1 MSKDIHDLPVALV
14 CFNRPAHTA
23 QVLQA
28 LRRDGIR
35 NLYVFCDGPR
45 NAQDLTQVEAIG
57 RLVDQIDWTTPKV
70 LRRQTN
76 LGLARSVVSAV
87 NTVLADHETIIL
99 LEDDCVPKPNYFA
112 FMQDCLSRYRDHDRV
127 FGINGY
133 CVPIPDELRN
143 RYPYDLFFYP
153 RIGSWGWATWR
164 RAWKAYDTDL
174 AGLYRRCLA
183 EGIDL
188 KQGGPDIPESVQKF
202 LNGQPRDIW
211 TLNWVLAVYLNRGY
225 YIYPTVSQIQNV
237 GFDGSGV
244 HFGRSKSKFDY
255 IAPDQPIVRF
265 PDQPV
270 LADELIEHYNS
281 YFGGTKRSPL
291 MALPPSIASAQ
302 SQFSPSTGSSQRR
315 SIVHINTHD
324 VAGGAAKVAW
334 RLAEAQGQQ
343 GHQAR
348 LLVGYKKSESPHTAA
363 FALEATQSLY
373 EQSVRQGLL
382 DYHHQGSHR
391 LPRHPWVQQADIL
404 HLHNLHGNYFNPFS
418 LPALSRARPV
428 VWTLHDMQAM
438 TGHCAYSLEC
448 MSFQQGCSK
457 CPCPNLEHAL
467 TVDTSSRLLRD
478 KQLIY
483 DHSRLQI
490 VVPSEWLRRHVQQSV
505 LRNHPVELIY
515 NGVETSTFKPY
526 DKAAARHRFGLPN
539 DRVIIG
545 AVANGGSFGN
555 HWKGGQYT
563 QVVIDR
569 VRARYP
575 NCAFVS
581 IGGNGSTALANVIQL
596 PRLDDESELAMA
608 YSALDIFLYTP
619 LADNC
624 PLVVL
629 EAMSCGLPIVSFATG
644 GVPELIRDGIDGWVV
659 EYKNVAQ
666 TAAAVENLIADPA
679 VRAAFSQRARIR
691 AVEQFEHS
699 KVAEQYQRLYE
710 RVLSETQRSKSVIP
724 HLPLDKIH
732 PFVKTPAFLEVQ
744 NEIRTTPEKLSSKQN
759 IPSPQ
764 TQSIPQTAVPAKETR
779 TSSPDVSI
787 VIATKNRG
795 TLLDAMLESLTIASR
810 GISLEVIVIEGGSTD
825 HTPAVL
831 RKHGVTQVFNELE
844 QLGPGRHS
852 WPQLY
857 NFGFARARGRYAMYA
872 SDDIVF
878 GSESI
883 TQAVQYLDSLAPSV
897 AGGIFFYKNLHTR
910 PEWDKFGIDFTYGHK
925 LLMNYGL
932 IRMDAFSAVGGI
944 DESYRFYCAD
954 GDLCYKLYQ
963 SGRQLVPLPGCFVV
977 HNNVLDN
984 QKNANAQT
992 SAEDIARYKQKWKH
1006 FVSIE
1011 EPSPRR
1017 LLWSDEMADIL
1028 RLPASLRTLDASIEH
1043 LWKGLSQFQYRMFSA
1058 AREILMQAVASGCDH
1073 PRIGEWIERCG
1084 PAVTSAP
1091 SKPIPSSDGELLSRI
1106 QRAGLWPP
1114 GKPLRLHL
1122 GCGQW
1127 RFDGYVN
1134 IDYPPSEHTTIRQL
1148 GADIHADITQLR
1160 FPDGSVDEI
1169 RLHHVFEHFNRVTAL
1184 ALLIRW
1190 QRWLKVGGV
1199 LCIETP
1205 DLMGS
1210 ARTLLSDAAWKT
1222 KMAVVRHLAGD
1233 QAAKW
1238 AYHVDHW
1245 FAERF
1250 EQTLGRLGFGPVQ
1263 KEEKSWSQEPYLSN
1277 VIVTAHKNEDRT
1289 IEKQLSAAGELLTE
1303 SMVSPKE
1310 RPTWEIWM
1318 RELRGLF
1325 ADDKDSMD
1333 SIGTN
1338 RSVELSETVP
1348 EPVVSGCVQ

>member
-1 MSKDIHDLPVALV
+1 MSNAIHDIPVALV

-23 QVLQA
+23 QVLDA

-45 NAQDLTQVEAIG
+45 NAQDIPQVEAIG

-70 LRRQTN
+70 FRRQTN
-76 LGLARSVVSAV
+76 MGLARSVVSAV

-99 LEDDCVPKPNYFA
+99 LEDDCVPKPHFFA
-112 FMQDCLSRYRDHDRV
+112 FMRECLSRYRDHDRI

-133 CVPIPDELRN
+133 CVSIPDELRN
-143 RYPYDLFFYP
+143 RYPYDIFFYP

-174 AGLYRRCLA
+174 AGLYRRCIA
-183 EGIDL
+183 DNIDL

-237 GFDGSGV
+237 GLDGSGV

-255 IAPDQPIVRF
+255 VAPDQPVARF

-281 YFGGTKRSPL
+281 FFGGTKRSAV
-291 MALPPSIASAQ
+291 MALPPSIAATQ
-302 SQFSPSTGSSQRR
+302 SRSNPSIVSSQRR

-324 VAGGAAKVAW
+324 IVGGAAKVAW
-334 RLAEAQGQQ
+334 RLADAQRKN
-343 GHQAR
+343 GHDAN
-348 LLVGYKKSESPHTAA
+348 LLVGYKKCDSPHSSA
-363 FALEATQSLY
+363 FAIETTQALY

-382 DYHHQGSHR
+382 NYHLQGSHR
-391 LPRHPWVQQADIL
+391 LTGYPPVRSADLL

-418 LPALSRARPV
+418 LAALSQTKPV
-428 VWTLHDMQAM
+428 VWTLHDMQAI
-438 TGHCAYSLEC
+438 TGHCASSMECSLW
-448 MSFQQGCSK
+448 QQGCPR
-457 CPCPNLEHAL
+457 CPHLDLEHAL
-467 TVDTSSRLLRD
+467 AVDTSAQLLQD
-478 KQLIY
+478 KKLIY
-483 DHSRLQI
+483 NHSRLQI

-505 LRNHPVELIY
+505 LRNHPVELIH
-515 NGVETSTFKPY
+515 NGIETSVFKPY
-526 DKAAARHRFGLPN
+526 DKAAARQRFGLPN
-539 DRVIIG
+539 DRVLIG

-555 HWKGGQYT
+555 HWKGGTYT
-563 QVVIDR
+563 QAVMDR
-569 VRARYP
+569 VRARFP
-575 NCAFVS
+575 NCVFVS
-581 IGGNGSTALANVIQL
+581 IGGSGSTTLPNVIQL
-596 PRLDDESELAMA
+596 PRLDEESELAMA
-608 YSALDIFLYTP
+608 YSALDIFLYTS

-629 EAMSCGLPIVSFATG
+629 EALSCGLPIVSFATG
-644 GVPELIRDGIDGWVV
+644 GVPELVRSGVDGWVV
-659 EYKNVAQ
+659 EYKNAAQ
-666 TAAAVENLIADPA
+666 SAAGVENLIADPA
-679 VRAAFSQRARIR
+679 VRSAFAQNARRR

-699 KVAEQYQRLYE
+699 IVVEQYQKLYE
-710 RVLSETQRSKSVIP
+710 RVISETQRSGRVTP
-724 HLPLDKIH
+724 RLPLEKVH
-732 PFVKTPAFLEVQ
+732 PFVMTPAFLEAQ
-744 NEIRTTPEKLSSKQN
+744 KEM
-759 IPSPQ
+759 
-764 TQSIPQTAVPAKETR
+764 TASTESRPTEGV
-779 TSSPDVSI
+779 DVSI

-795 TLLDAMLESLTIASR
+795 ALLDTMLESLKPASR
-810 GISLEVIVIEGGSTD
+810 GVSLEVIVVEGGSTD
-825 HTPAVL
+825 QTPAVL
-831 RKHGVTQVFNELE
+831 AKHGVTQVFSELE
-844 QLGPGRHS
+844 HLGPGRHS

-878 GSESI
+878 GPDTI
-883 TQAVQYLDSLAPSV
+883 AQAVSYLDSLSPSV
-897 AGGIFFYKNLHTR
+897 AGGIFFYRNLHTR
-910 PEWDKFGIDFTYGHK
+910 PDWDKFGIDFTYGHK

-932 IRMDAFSAVGGI
+932 VRMEAFSAVGGI

-992 SAEDIARYKQKWKH
+992 SAEDIARYLDKWRH
-1006 FVSIE
+1006 FVSTE
-1011 EPSPRR
+1011 EPNPRR
-1017 LLWSDEMADIL
+1017 LLWSDEVADIL
-1028 RLPASLRTLDASIEH
+1028 KIPSSLKSIDATIEPI
-1043 LWKGLSQFQYRMFSA
+1043 WKGLSQYQYRLFSD
-1058 AREILMQAVASGCDH
+1058 ARENLMRAVASGCDH
-1073 PRIGEWIERCG
+1073 PRIREWIDRCG
-1084 PAVTSAP
+1084 PAVAAAP
-1091 SKPIPSSDGELLSRI
+1091 SKPTPSLNSDLLSRI
-1106 QRAGLWPP
+1106 QRAGLWLP

-1122 GCGQW
+1122 GCGQS

-1134 IDYPPSEHTTIRQL
+1134 IDYPPSEHTTFRQL
-1148 GADIHADITQLR
+1148 GADIHADITQLH

-1184 ALLIRW
+1184 ALLICW
-1190 QRWLKVGGV
+1190 QRWLKVGGA

-1205 DLMGS
+1205 DLIGS

-1233 QAAKW
+1233 QAARW

-1250 EQTLGRLGFGPVQ
+1250 ERTLGRLGFGAIQ

-1277 VIVTAHKNEDRT
+1277 VIVMAHKNQDRT
-1289 IEKQLSAAGELLTE
+1289 IESQISAAGELLTE

-1325 ADDKDSMD
+1325 ADNKDSMER
-1333 SIGTN
+1333 IGTN
-1338 RSVELSETVP
+1338 RSSELSGIVS